1 MRAWVGL
8 LLFGIFTTTPKLTA
22 AQTAIESQQSGEAI
36 YRAACP
42 SCHGPDGRGAP
53 RTTVGFET
61 RLPDFTDCSFST
73 PEADADW
80 FAIVHDG
87 GPARAFD
94 RMMPAFGE
102 ALTNEDIVRVV
113 AHVQGLLHRAW
124 LAAWRLEPA
133 KTARHREGL
142 SRRTKRC

>member
-1 MRAWVGL
+1 MSL
-8 LLFGIFTTTPKLTA
+8 N
-22 AQTAIESQQSGEAI
+22 
-36 YRAACP
+36 RAAKRSIAVACL

-73 PEADADW
+73 PEADVDW

-113 AHVQGLLHRAW
+113 AHVRGFCTERGWPRGDLNLPQ
-124 LAAWRLEPA
+124 
-133 KTARHREGL
+133 TARHREGL
-142 SRRTKRC
+142 PGERGGADDEHPER